1 MDAIEQ
7 ASIQKRCGITFQRAP
22 AHKTASADSFLLFF
36 LFVFVFRS
44 AAKGAGQTWGHLALG
59 EVTSAKGAHRALQAL
74 PGVQNLTFRRPGLVL
89 YRRFIKPLAPADIA
103 SNVGAAPGGQCGAK
117 GR

>member
-1 MDAIEQ
+1 MMRTQLACAPQGADGCDRAGVYLK
-7 ASIQKRCGITFQRAP
+7 ACGITFQRAP

-74 PGVQNLTFRRPGLVL
+74 PVSRT
-89 YRRFIKPLAPADIA
+89 
-103 SNVGAAPGGQCGAK
+103 
-117 GR
+117 